1 MNAHRYQFISV
12 CFVNPSHI
20 VYVKQY
26 RLVVVVLLIN
36 FMQVLS
42 GLSGISY
49 YHILFLRNEI
59 GNFIMDV
66 LNSLFQTNDYFS

>member
-49 YHILFLRNEI
+49 
-59 GNFIMDV
+59 
-66 LNSLFQTNDYFS
+66 